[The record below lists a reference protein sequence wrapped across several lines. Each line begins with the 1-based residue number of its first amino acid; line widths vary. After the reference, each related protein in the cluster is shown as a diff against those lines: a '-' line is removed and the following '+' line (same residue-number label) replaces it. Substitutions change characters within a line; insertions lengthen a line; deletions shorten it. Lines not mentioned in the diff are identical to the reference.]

1 MEQIGFILLK
11 EADMTKEKAVRLLDA
26 ATGRKPCDLVI
37 RNTKIVNVYTQ
48 EIQQGDLFIDNGLVV
63 GIGGG
68 RKAEKEFD
76 AHGAYLVPGFIDG
89 HCHIESSHLTPTA
102 FSDLVVPYGTTSV
115 IADPHEICNVC
126 GNAAMEYMLKSGRN
140 ATLSIFYM
148 YPSCVPATPFE
159 HAGCILDAKEIEKF
173 IGDDSVLGLGEMM
186 NYPGVV
192 NADSMVMDKLETA
205 YKRKKNIDGHAP
217 GVTASDLD
225 GYIGVG
231 ISTDHECAD
240 ADELRERTRRGM
252 YVMLRQ
258 GTACK
263 NVLDLVKGV
272 DDGNYKRVLFC
283 TDDRQPETIVKHG
296 HLNHGVNLAIGAG
309 LDPVRA
315 ITMASLNAAECYGLA
330 DRGAIAPGKRA
341 DFFLTGGL
349 THIKAE
355 KVFIGGRLVAE
366 GGNILSP
373 SVPVA
378 AEGVEGRM
386 CVKDFSKERL
396 KLRLKSDHV
405 RIIDII
411 PGQVVTKAGE
421 AYVKRDAEGA
431 WVHDKDQDILKLA
444 VVERHNG
451 LGNVAVALIRG
462 YGMEHG
468 AVATSIA
475 HDSHNII
482 VIGDNDDDMAA
493 AVENLIGLGGGIT
506 MVMDGKV
513 LDNHRL
519 EVAGLMT
526 GDGAMEVCR
535 TLERMHETAYEKLKV
550 SNNVDPFM
558 TLCFMALPV
567 IPEYKLTDIGLF
579 DVTKFDFVDINLD

>member
-1 MEQIGFILLK
+1 
-11 EADMTKEKAVRLLDA
+11 MTKEKAIRLLDA
-26 ATGRKPCDLVI
+26 ATGRKVCDLVI
-37 RNTKIVNVYTQ
+37 RNAKVVNVYTH
-48 EIQQGDLFIDNGLVV
+48 EIQKGDLFVDNGLIV
-63 GIGGG
+63 GIGGN
-68 RKAEKEFD
+68 RKANKEID
-76 AHGAYLVPGFIDG
+76 AKGAYLVPGFIDG

-102 FSDLVVPYGTTSV
+102 FSDIVVPYGTTSV

-126 GNAAMEYMLKSGRN
+126 GNDAMAYMLKSARN
-140 ATLSIFYM
+140 ATLSIYYM

-159 HAGCILDAKEIEKF
+159 HAGCILGAKEAEEF
-173 IGDDSVLGLGEMM
+173 IDNDSVLGLGEMM

-192 NADSMVMDKLETA
+192 NADEMVLDKLAVA
-205 YKRKKNIDGHAP
+205 YEKKKNIDGHAP
-217 GVTASDLD
+217 NVSFSDLD

-231 ISTDHECAD
+231 ITTDHECAT
-240 ADELRERTRRGM
+240 AEELKERIARGM

-263 NVLDLVKGV
+263 NVLDLVKGI
-272 DDGNYKRVLFC
+272 DDKNYRWALFC

-309 LDPVRA
+309 LDPVSA
-315 ITMASLNAAECYGLA
+315 ICMATINAAECYGLK

-341 DFFLTGGL
+341 DFFLTEKL
-349 THIKAE
+349 TDIKANQ
-355 KVFIGGRLVAE
+355 VFIDGKLVAE
-366 GGNILSP
+366 NGNILKP
-373 SVPVA
+373 STPVK
-378 AEGVEGRM
+378 AEGIEGRM
-386 CVKDFSKERL
+386 NVKDFSAEKL
-396 KLRLKSDHV
+396 KLKLKSDHV

-421 AYVKRDAEGA
+421 AYVKRDENGC
-431 WVHDKDQDILKLA
+431 WVHDSSKDILKLA

-462 YGMEHG
+462 YGMKHG

-482 VIGDNDDDMAA
+482 VIGDNDEDMAA
-493 AVENLIGLGGGIT
+493 AVENLISLGGGIT
-506 MVMDGKV
+506 MVKDGKV
-513 LDNHRL
+513 IDNHPL
-519 EVAGLMT
+519 EVGGLMT
-526 GDGAMEVCR
+526 GDSAMEVSK
-535 TLERMHETAYEKLKV
+535 TLDRMHETAYKELGV
-550 SNNVDPFM
+550 SKDVDPFM

-579 DVTKFDFVDINLD
+579 DVVKFDFVDINLD

>member
-1 MEQIGFILLK
+1 
-11 EADMTKEKAVRLLDA
+11 MTKEKAIRLLDA

-37 RNTKIVNVYTQ
+37 RNAKVVNVYTQ
-48 EIQQGDLFIDNGLVV
+48 EIQQGDLFIDNGLIV
-63 GIGGG
+63 GLGGN
-68 RKAEKEFD
+68 RKAGKEFD
-76 AHGAYLVPGFIDG
+76 AKGAYLVPGFIDG

-102 FSDLVVPYGTTSV
+102 FSDLVVPYGTTTV

-159 HAGCILDAKEIEKF
+159 HAGCILGAEEIEKY
-173 IGDDSVLGLGEMM
+173 IGDDPVLGLGEMM

-192 NADSMVMDKLETA
+192 NADKMVMDKLETA
-205 YKRKKNIDGHAP
+205 YKRNKNIDGHAP
-217 GVTASDLD
+217 GVTSSDLD

-315 ITMASLNAAECYGLA
+315 VTMASLNAAECYGLK

-341 DFFLTGGL
+341 DFFLTDGL
-349 THIKAE
+349 ACIKAE

-366 GGNILSP
+366 DGNILSP
-373 SVPVA
+373 SVPVEP
-378 AEGVEGRM
+378 EGVAGRM
-386 CVKDFSKERL
+386 CVKDFSKDKL
-396 KLRLKSDHV
+396 KLVLRSSHV

-462 YGMEHG
+462 YGMKHG

-513 LDNHRL
+513 LDSHRL

-535 TLERMHETAYEKLKV
+535 TLERMHETAYKKLKV
-550 SNNVDPFM
+550 SENVDPFM